1 LGPNLSFSEDVA
13 INALKQFEWNLEVA
27 CDNYFANPDAFA
39 VKAKSG
45 GGSATTKRAGPVDPA
60 KIDSLFETYR
70 GSLSLSSRLLL
81 VVTLSRARAS
91 VRACVRCG

>member
-1 LGPNLSFSEDVA
+1 MVFTTSWYVLSPCPPQQQRSQLCNPPVECGAHTNFSEDVA

-39 VKAKSG
+39 VK
-45 GGSATTKRAGPVDPA
+45 TKAAAGKKASGPVDPA

-70 GSLSLSSRLLL
+70 GRSP
-81 VVTLSRARAS
+81 
-91 VRACVRCG
+91 